1 MQLEELVGREDVTFE
16 TRGLVAVGAALKREH
31 SILAVGEIEAPAL
44 LQPDSKALLLELA
57 VEFDAVL
64 DDLSLVAR
72 TEEAQDSGA
81 VLGGAI
87 RNLALSEIY
96 FKTFHDLKSP
106 LKPGIFLASTK

>member
-1 MQLEELVGREDVTFE
+1 MAFE
-16 TRGLVAVGAALKREH
+16 TRWFVAVGAALKREH

-96 FKTFHDLKSP
+96 FKRKTRNP
-106 LKPGIFLASTK
+106 LFSLGFSLPLPRKRSKLSIMHS

>member
-1 MQLEELVGREDVTFE
+1 MCACFTPLQVFDVEVRMQLEELVGREDVTFE

-87 RNLALSEIY
+87 RNLA
-96 FKTFHDLKSP
+96 
-106 LKPGIFLASTK
+106 